1 MSLRNDN
8 ENAELNN
15 IFKSHLAFFFDLSCL
30 LVMKIDALS
39 NANCLVSGGTLWYIL
54 DVKKCQKS

>member
-1 MSLRNDN
+1 MYLRND

-15 IFKSHLAFFFDLSCL
+15 IFKSHLAFFFFDLSCL